1 MKSRHQAKN
10 YQWQRGE
17 KGDAGTGKQITVE
30 KNEKN
35 EDLYFQMVLGEK
47 VGENLIKIW
56 KSMISLERG
65 VRIGLEHWG
74 ESVGMWENMGEG

>member
-1 MKSRHQAKN
+1 MFYYKHSTCNVGTRKRFN
-10 YQWQRGE
+10 TGE
-17 KGDAGTGKQITVE
+17 GMRREYAGKEKQITVE

-56 KSMISLERG
+56 KSIRSAYNK
-65 VRIGLEHWG
+65 
-74 ESVGMWENMGEG
+74 ES